1 MNHGPLSSS
10 IAGILIAD
18 TGVQLDTIFL
28 RLLALVDLPVVI
40 ADAPTGTMVGLLS
53 VSSHCKIKVYH
64 LCMMCTFMAP
74 KYMPIRCTRVYVDTD
89 IGAAGALLQ
98 QVIGESVVLI
108 FAPHIAV
115 RDEAIVAVVA
125 GVAIQGLGH

>member
-1 MNHGPLSSS
+1 MYIHGPK
-10 IAGILIAD
+10 IYGI
-18 TGVQLDTIFL
+18 
-28 RLLALVDLPVVI
+28 
-40 ADAPTGTMVGLLS
+40 
-53 VSSHCKIKVYH
+53 
-64 LCMMCTFMAP
+64 
-74 KYMPIRCTRVYVDTD
+74 PIRCTRVYVDTD